1 VALLAFSIDL
11 VPRAALDVVA
21 FVLGVDNVQ
30 SIVVVESAVSFGDN
44 LVRNAM
50 PLTRSAIAFGVDP
63 GTTGGLVASILA
75 VGDVLAYV
83 FFFD

>member
-1 VALLAFSIDL
+1 MALLTSSSDL

-21 FVLGVDNVQ
+21 FVFGVDNVQ
-30 SIVVVESAVSFGDN
+30 FIFVVERAVSFRDN

-50 PLTRSAIAFGVDP
+50 PLTRSAIAFGVGP
-63 GTTGGLVASILA
+63 CTTGGLVASILA
-75 VGDVLAYV
+75 VGNVLADV